1 MVESWRRRGEHKST
15 VPRSERSGPGDRGIP
30 GYLNVRFSNPP
41 MSLMDN
47 RVFAGL
53 RLLRDLVEQR
63 KSHVMVFE
71 SDDPEFFIAHLDFPK
86 VRDVPDI
93 PGAQNIVEGW
103 PDFSVWLTNSPCLS
117 IAKVRGMT
125 RGIGNEFICACDMRF
140 ASLEHAKF
148 AQLEM
153 GYSLIPGGGGIEWLP
168 QHVGRSRALE
178 IICSAQDFDAKTAEL
193 YGWINRAL
201 PYADLDHHVDVLSRR
216 IASFD
221 GTALAAAKRLVNSR
235 CVPVTEEQ
243 LAESFAAINELG
255 KRQEF
260 KDRYARMAQI
270 NGTTRKA
277 QLITP
282 ELF

>member
-1 MVESWRRRGEHKST
+1 MSTNPQSVIQSEVVLVTEES
-15 VPRSERSGPGDRGIP
+15 P

-63 KSHVMVFE
+63 KSKVMVFE
-71 SDDPEFFIAHLDFPK
+71 SDDPDFFIAHLDFTK
-86 VRDVPDI
+86 QQDVPDV
-93 PGAQNIVEGW
+93 PGAQSIVDGW
-103 PDFSVWLTNSPCLS
+103 PEFSVWLTNCPCVS
-117 IAKVRGMT
+117 IAKVRGRT

-140 ASLEHAKF
+140 ASLEFAKF

-178 IICSAQDFDAKTAEL
+178 IICSAQDFDATRAEL

-201 PYADLDHHVDVLSRR
+201 PDAELDHYVDVLSRR

-221 GTALAAAKRLVNSR
+221 GTALATAKRLVNSR
-235 CVPVTEEQ
+235 CIPVTEEQ

-255 KRQEF
+255 KRQES
-260 KDRYARMAQI
+260 KDRYARMGRI